1 MHATPQATEQ
11 QQSTLHTQPYCTVPN
26 APPGFSGSSGLI
38 GRRQFKY
45 ATSWKLQARCG
56 QGEHASHGMLGRKTR
71 SRGQAVQTPVH
82 PDCGAAHPFDFKTQ
96 TTRVKY
102 WLAAKCSTPSVPNYL
117 SRVWLYLDV
126 FQFQIHPFLRCIQ
139 IVYYLK
145 KGRRAFGR
153 DRTHKTRYTLPRPLV
168 VLVGVQR
175 NLESPF
181 VASSTYIV
189 PYKKP
194 LMVNSIA
201 SLPSLSSS
209 LSSN

>member
-1 MHATPQATEQ
+1 M
-11 QQSTLHTQPYCTVPN
+11 
-26 APPGFSGSSGLI
+26 
-38 GRRQFKY
+38 
-45 ATSWKLQARCG
+45 W
-56 QGEHASHGMLGRKTR
+56 LGY
-71 SRGQAVQTPVH
+71 PVH
-82 PDCGAAHPFDFKTQ
+82 PDCGAAHPFDFKIQ

-102 WLAAKCSTPSVPNYL
+102 WLAVKCSST
-117 SRVWLYLDV
+117 
-126 FQFQIHPFLRCIQ
+126 I
-139 IVYYLK
+139 LK

-194 LMVNSIA
+194 LIMQETTKMPRNYYH
-201 SLPSLSSS
+201 LHTWQT
-209 LSSN
+209 